1 MEALAHKEDSI
12 KDLKNKLASVPRRP
26 GVYILKGP
34 KERVLYVGKA
44 KDLRSRLGSYFQKG
58 AALDIRKTF
67 MVRSVQNFS
76 FIVTDSEFEA
86 LALEAN
92 LIKQYRPRFNVILR
106 DDKNYPYLK
115 LTIQE
120 EWPRLEVVRKIQKD
134 GSLYFG
140 PYVPA
145 GGMWESL
152 AFIRRHFNIRPC
164 RYRLDKPMKPC
175 IQYQMGRC
183 PAPCDGLIS
192 REDYM
197 KAVQEVILF
206 LKGQKSELLEELDTK
221 MKRFSH
227 ELRYEE
233 AAKIRDRINAL
244 RRAWEHQKVIA
255 PELGDLD
262 VVGLHLEG
270 EDAVLQVFF
279 IRNGIMIGAR
289 DFYLKEVSGM
299 PLRDLMHESIEMF
312 YAKEIIPPERV
323 IVSARPGSQGTLTA
337 WLKKKRGG
345 KVRIVVPREG
355 KEAELLKM
363 ACENARLLYRARKET
378 GIEATLKE
386 VRERLSL
393 SAVPRSIGA
402 FDVSN
407 IAGREPVG
415 AFVFWEEGDFRKDLY
430 RHLKIRTVQ
439 AVDDYAMMRETVK
452 RTMGDLAGHWPDLIV
467 IDGGRGHLEAARKAL
482 AEFAEVPRT
491 VALAKK
497 PDRVYTGVSGEPIGL
512 ADRRPSSLLLR
523 RIRDEVHRFAISY
536 HKKLRGRAL
545 MESPLERIHGIGR
558 KRRLGLLRHFGSIE
572 AIRRADVEEIASV
585 PGMNSKIAA
594 SVKEALEKNKTTS
607 GAKR

>member
-1 MEALAHKEDSI
+1 MEALARKEDSI
-12 KDLKNKLASVPRRP
+12 REKLSSVPRRP
-26 GVYILKGP
+26 GVYIFKGP

-58 AALDIRKTF
+58 VSLDPRKTS
-67 MVRSVQNFS
+67 MVRSVQDFS

-115 LTIQE
+115 LTVKE
-120 EWPRLEVVRKIQKD
+120 EWPRLEVVRRIQKD

-164 RYRLDKPMKPC
+164 RYRLDRPMKPC

-192 REDYM
+192 KEDYM
-197 KAVQEVILF
+197 KAVEEVVLF
-206 LKGQKSELLEELDTK
+206 LKGQKSELLEELEAK
-221 MKRFSH
+221 MKMLSEDLRF
-227 ELRYEE
+227 EE
-233 AAKIRDRINAL
+233 AAKIRDRMNAISK
-244 RRAWEHQKVIA
+244 AWERQKVIA

-262 VVGLHLEG
+262 VVGLYQE
-270 EDAVLQVFF
+270 EAEAVFQVFF

-289 DFYLKEVSGM
+289 DFHLKEVSGA
-299 PLRDLMHESIEMF
+299 PLKDLMHEFIEMF

-323 IVSARPGSQGTLTA
+323 IVTARPGSQGTLSA
-337 WLKKKRGG
+337 WLREKRGG
-345 KVRIVVPREG
+345 RVRIVVPREG
-355 KEAELLKM
+355 KEADLLRM

-378 GIEATLKE
+378 GVEATLKE
-386 VRERLSL
+386 VKERLSL
-393 SAVPRSIGA
+393 KAVPASIGA

-415 AFVFWEEGDFRKDLY
+415 AFVFWEEGDFRKDLF
-430 RHLKIRTVQ
+430 RHLKIRSVQ
-439 AVDDYAMMRETVK
+439 AIDDYAMMRETVK
-452 RTMGDLAGHWPDLIV
+452 RTMQDTAGHWPDLIL
-467 IDGGRGHLEAARKAL
+467 IDGGRGHLDAARKAL
-482 AEFAEVPRT
+482 SEFEGAPQA

-497 PDRVYTGVSGEPIGL
+497 PDRVFTGASEEAIGL
-512 ADRRPSSLLLR
+512 ADRNPSSLLLR
-523 RIRDEVHRFAISY
+523 RIRDEVHRFAVSY

-545 MESPLERIHGIGR
+545 MESPLESITGVGS
-558 KRRLGLLRHFGSIE
+558 KRRLELLRHFGSID
-572 AIRRADVEEIASV
+572 AIRKADVDEIASV
-585 PGMNSKIAA
+585 AGMNRKIAA
-594 SVKEALEKNKTTS
+594 SVKEALGGNNIHPGE
-607 GAKR
+607 RR